1 MVRDVS
7 MRKERSWAEWTK
19 DIMLEFPRATLINSS
34 SAYMPLLQINVQWWK
49 SFSVVLVAAT
59 SNNHLYWGIT
69 AKWKVILVLVL
80 HFGFYLS
87 GNSEVPLTAVTK
99 KFPEVQK
106 ADSQNA
112 NPVPTYI
119 NRQRVCWHHI
129 RKLSNMTCIAPREDA
144 LFFQHSIPKRE
155 NIQQKDK

>member
-7 MRKERSWAEWTK
+7 MREERSWVEWTK
-19 DIMLEFPRATLINSS
+19 DIMLEFPRATLINGSS
-34 SAYMPLLQINVQWWK
+34 VYMALLQINVQWWK
-49 SFSVVLVAAT
+49 SYSVVLEAAT

-99 KFPEVQK
+99 KFLEVQK

-112 NPVPTYI
+112 NPVPSYI

-129 RKLSNMTCIAPREDA
+129 RKLSNMTIASREDA
-144 LFFQHSIPKRE
+144 LLFQHSIPKRE